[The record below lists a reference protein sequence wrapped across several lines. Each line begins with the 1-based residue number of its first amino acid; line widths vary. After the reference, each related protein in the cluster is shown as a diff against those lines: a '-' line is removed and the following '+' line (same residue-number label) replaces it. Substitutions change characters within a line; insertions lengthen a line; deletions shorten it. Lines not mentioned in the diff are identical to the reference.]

1 MAEQHKAAAKAEEKD
16 AKAADKD
23 AKAEEQEDLTED
35 QVRAKNAGDQTEQEQ
50 AQAAL
55 AQEGFTSSEVAFADQ
70 VSRSLGVD
78 RSVALALGHSLY
90 IGRNDPGPAVQGVVT
105 KHAGA
110 DLGKDADAQA
120 SALNLESEDV
130 ERADA
135 FLNPPDPDAEPVEEA
150 AAK

>member
-1 MAEQHKAAAKAEEKD
+1 MAEAQKAAAKADEKD
-16 AKAADKD
+16 AKAADKE
-23 AKAEEQEDLTED
+23 AKATEEQEDLTED
-35 QVRAKNAGDQTEQEQ
+35 QVRAKNAGDVSEAEQ

-120 SALNLESEDV
+120 STLGLEDEDV

-135 FLNPPDPDAEPVEEA
+135 FLNPEPVEEEA
-150 AAK
+150 EAK